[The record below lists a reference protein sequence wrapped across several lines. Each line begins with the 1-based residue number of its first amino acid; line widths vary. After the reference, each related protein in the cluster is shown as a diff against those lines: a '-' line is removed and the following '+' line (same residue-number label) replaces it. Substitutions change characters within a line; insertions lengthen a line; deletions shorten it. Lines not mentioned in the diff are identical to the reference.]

1 MPLKRRLHVYLTV
14 VLLLACA
21 APSDAEMTT
30 PSAPPTIV
38 LPRLI
43 ITANL
48 LAGLPR
54 RTVTVPAENGESARY
69 SGVDLGVLLAKN
81 GAPLGPALRGAAAAD
96 YALVT
101 ATDAYRAV
109 FALAELDAGLTDKV
123 IILADERDG
132 KPLDPKHGPFQI
144 IVPDEKL
151 HVRWVRNVREIDVV
165 AAR

>member
-1 MPLKRRLHVYLTV
+1 VYLTV

-21 APSDAEMTT
+21 AASDTQMIT
-30 PSAPPTIV
+30 PSAPPVV

-48 LAGLPR
+48 LAGLPC

-69 SGVDLGVLLAKN
+69 SGVDLDVLLAKN

-101 ATDAYRAV
+101 ATDEYRAV

-132 KPLDPKHGPFQI
+132 KPLGPKYGPFQI
-144 IVPDEKL
+144 IVPDEKH

-165 AAR
+165 AAP

>member
-1 MPLKRRLHVYLTV
+1 MPVKRCFHLYLAG
-14 VLLLACA
+14 VLLLACVA
-21 APSDAEMTT
+21 AGDAQTTT
-30 PSAPPTIV
+30 PAPTIA

-43 ITANL
+43 ITTNL

-54 RTVTVPAENGESARY
+54 RTVTVPEENGASAKY

-109 FALAELDAGLTDKV
+109 FALAELDAALTGKI

-144 IVPDEKL
+144 IVPDEKH

-165 AAR
+165 AAP